1 VHNVYGP
8 DSLWRKA
15 QETALRYPWYAGL
28 LAEASA
34 RREMPPLLTAGILER
49 YCYTAEPP
57 DYASSLSAYK
67 TSGTSAG
74 IRKTIYYSMED
85 ERRYVEIKARIFLR
99 WLLQSSG
106 APIMR
111 ALSDVGTGH
120 AAATAADVFRSIGL
134 ETESLPFDMPIEE
147 HLDKLASFRPDVLY
161 TMPSILDRILQA
173 AASPDAFGIRKVIL
187 VGEIATPAWQ
197 KSAARRLGLS
207 ETDILDTVGSIEI
220 GTIAAYSHELKRY
233 VIAEG
238 LYAECVPA
246 EELGEGFEPLPPGEQ
261 VLVLT
266 SFVRDAFPAVRY
278 VTYDVVR
285 DFETVSIGG
294 EIRQTFSGIVKR
306 IGPELKHG
314 EKISLYDI
322 EEAVLQHADDAAILV
337 DMHDRRLTV
346 RLRSRKLRPQQL
358 PEVRQAIE
366 HKIPEIGA
374 MIRGGLLDGIEVK
387 LAAENDPVWQRSGI
401 KSRKI
406 HYNRTQAP

>member
-1 VHNVYGP
+1 
-8 DSLWRKA
+8 
-15 QETALRYPWYAGL
+15 
-28 LAEASA
+28 
-34 RREMPPLLTAGILER
+34 
-49 YCYTAEPP
+49 
-57 DYASSLSAYK
+57 
-67 TSGTSAG
+67 
-74 IRKTIYYSMED
+74 
-85 ERRYVEIKARIFLR
+85 
-99 WLLQSSG
+99 
-106 APIMR
+106 
-111 ALSDVGTGH
+111 
-120 AAATAADVFRSIGL
+120 
-134 ETESLPFDMPIEE
+134 
-147 HLDKLASFRPDVLY
+147 
-161 TMPSILDRILQA
+161 
-173 AASPDAFGIRKVIL
+173 
-187 VGEIATPAWQ
+187 
-197 KSAARRLGLS
+197 
-207 ETDILDTVGSIEI
+207 
-220 GTIAAYSHELKRY
+220 
-233 VIAEG
+233 
-238 LYAECVPA
+238 
-246 EELGEGFEPLPPGEQ
+246 
-261 VLVLT
+261 
-266 SFVRDAFPAVRY
+266 
-278 VTYDVVR
+278 VVR